1 MEVYQAGRHRS
12 TIQHIQACHL
22 LFRPRLSH
30 HCQQQQQQSDFGYF
44 RTQGAEQ
51 DRIIYISKVYREDN
65 KLKVSEII
73 DDNEWAAVLQLLK
86 NIANAK

>member
-1 MEVYQAGRHRS
+1 MTNEMIKLVDLDGNENEVELITYL
-12 TIQHIQACHL
+12 I
-22 LFRPRLSH
+22 
-30 HCQQQQQQSDFGYF
+30 SDDNMSNYVVYSKGE
-44 RTQGAEQ
+44 TQGAEQ

>member
-1 MEVYQAGRHRS
+1 MTNEMIKLVDLDGNENEVELITYL
-12 TIQHIQACHL
+12 I
-22 LFRPRLSH
+22 
-30 HCQQQQQQSDFGYF
+30 SDDNMNNYVVYSKGE
-44 RTQGAEQ
+44 TQGAEQ
-51 DRIIYISKVYREDN
+51 DRIIYISKIYKEDN

>member
-1 MEVYQAGRHRS
+1 MTNEMIKLVDLDGNENEVELITYL
-12 TIQHIQACHL
+12 I
-22 LFRPRLSH
+22 
-30 HCQQQQQQSDFGYF
+30 SDDNMSNYVVYSKGE
-44 RTQGAEQ
+44 TQGAEQ

-73 DDNEWAAVLQLLK
+73 DDNEWAQLLK